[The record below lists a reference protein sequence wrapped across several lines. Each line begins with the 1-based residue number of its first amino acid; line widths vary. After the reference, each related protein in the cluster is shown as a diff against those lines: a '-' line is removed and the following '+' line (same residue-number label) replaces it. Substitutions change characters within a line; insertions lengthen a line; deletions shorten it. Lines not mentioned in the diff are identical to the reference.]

1 MSASQ
6 PALSLIKSLAYVDGR
21 WCESLGGRRF
31 EVLNPAT
38 GQVITQVPDMDG
50 EDTRLAIAAAHA
62 AQPAWAALTAKER
75 SSKLYAWFERI
86 MANQEELARIMTC
99 EQGKPLAEAKGEVAY
114 GASFIQWF
122 AEEGKRAYG
131 RTIPGFS
138 ADRRLATIKQPVGV
152 VAAITPWNF
161 PIAMITRKAGPALA
175 AGCTI
180 VI

>member
-21 WCESLGGRRF
+21 WCEARGGNRF

-50 EDTRLAIAAAHA
+50 EDTRAAIAAAHQ

-75 SSKLYAWFERI
+75 SSKLYAWFELI

-99 EQGKPLAEAKGEVAY
+99 EQGKV
-114 GASFIQWF
+114 
-122 AEEGKRAYG
+122 
-131 RTIPGFS
+131 
-138 ADRRLATIKQPVGV
+138 
-152 VAAITPWNF
+152 
-161 PIAMITRKAGPALA
+161 
-175 AGCTI
+175 
-180 VI
+180 